1 MKILASAFISL
12 IIGLTAG
19 FAFGVERAPKPA
31 APSVVLAVPGTDTA
45 DMYSM
50 PVPERLEGHQTTLL
64 SIAYQTAKDDG
75 LKQPQLLQAILLQES
90 AAGELRS
97 YKVAGQEFGLTTNHR
112 YYGVAQIKLD
122 AAHEVLKHYP
132 ELWEQFKFHTHTDE
146 EVIAKLIENDTFN
159 IAVASKYLVLLN
171 KMGYK
176 SPRAMAAAYNMG
188 PGGAQGVDVSKNAY
202 ATGVAHHMTQMGG
215 VYHVQPGD
223 WLSKIATAT
232 GASMDSIFAA
242 NPSAFMHGDPNLI
255 LANADIVIPR

>member
-1 MKILASAFISL
+1 MKIFASIFLSL
-12 IIGLTAG
+12 IIGATAG
-19 FAFGVERAPKPA
+19 FAFGVERAPKAA
-31 APSVVLAVPGTDTA
+31 APTVVLAVPGTDA
-45 DMYSM
+45 SDVYST
-50 PVPERLEGHQTTLL
+50 PVPDRLEGHQTTLL
-64 SIAYQTAKDDG
+64 SIAYQTARDDG

-90 AAGELRS
+90 AAGELHS
-97 YKVAGQEFGLTTNHR
+97 YKVAGQEYGLTTNHR

-132 ELWEQFKFHTHTDE
+132 EMWGQFKFHTHTDE

-188 PGGAQGVDVSKNAY
+188 PGGAAGVDVSNNAY
-202 ATGVAHHMTQMGG
+202 AVSVSHHMTKLGG
-215 VYHVQPGD
+215 TYHVQPGD
-223 WLSKIATAT
+223 WLSKIAAAT
-232 GASMDSIFAA
+232 GAPMDAIFAA
-242 NPSAFMHGDPNLI
+242 NKGAFLHGDPNLI